1 MNIGKA
7 AGISGVSAKMIRYYE
22 SIGLIP
28 EASRT
33 EAGYRNYSDS
43 DVQTLSFIRRA
54 RDLGFSVTQ
63 MSELVTLWRD
73 RSRASADVK
82 RVALEHVVVLE
93 RKAQE
98 LQEMSQ
104 ALKNLADNC
113 QGDARPDCPI
123 ISSLETNEST
133 EYRQKSKPKR
143 FGKTGV
149 TLHRNHKLIGK
160 ND

>member
-7 AGISGVSAKMIRYYE
+7 AGTSGVSAKMIRYYE
-22 SIGLIP
+22 SIGLIR

-33 EAGYRNYSDS
+33 QAGYRNYSMS

-54 RDLGFSVTQ
+54 RDLGFSVAL
-63 MSELVTLWRD
+63 MGDLVTLWQD

-82 RVALEHVVVLE
+82 RIALEHVEELE
-93 RKAQE
+93 RKAHE

-104 ALKNLADNC
+104 ALTHLAENC

-123 ISSLETNEST
+123 LSSLAKSEEPKNRRE
-133 EYRQKSKPKR
+133 SKPKR
-143 FGKTGV
+143 FGTIGSSPNRK
-149 TLHRNHKLIGK
+149 HKQG
-160 ND
+160 